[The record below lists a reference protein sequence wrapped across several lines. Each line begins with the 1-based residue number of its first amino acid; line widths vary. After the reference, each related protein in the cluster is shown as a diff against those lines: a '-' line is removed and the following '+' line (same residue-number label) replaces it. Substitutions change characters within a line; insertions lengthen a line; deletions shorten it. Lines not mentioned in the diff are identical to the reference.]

1 MHNNLM
7 SKLGKSTK
15 FIQILII
22 SLRTKIFQI
31 SSVKVVVDVCY
42 IRLLILALGDP
53 GFIMLEVQIAYGLI

>member
-1 MHNNLM
+1 M